1 MLGIVRDRNWSV
13 DITVKFWVRQGG
25 KQIKYFIVKQFK
37 SPSFVSL
44 DSDLIT
50 PTNAAETLRSYNK
63 CKTLELAGYFKKKKR
78 SSQNK
83 LYKQKKSV
91 ELICFKELKH

>member
-44 DSDLIT
+44 DSDLIMST
-50 PTNAAETLRSYNK
+50 SAAETLRSYNK
-63 CKTLELAGYFKKKKR
+63 YKMLELPGYFKKEKAHHKINYANKKVCR
-78 SSQNK
+78 TDTP
-83 LYKQKKSV
+83 
-91 ELICFKELKH
+91 